1 MPITNLKGDEM
12 SQDLDV
18 KVVNEIGAAE
28 ILSRAVQ
35 TMRNDRHLRQG
46 PPYLKLGRSVRY
58 KVSDLLD
65 YMEKCRVDPEGAA

>member
-1 MPITNLKGDEM
+1 M

-18 KVVNEIGAAE
+18 KVVDEVGAAE
-28 ILSRAVQ
+28 ILGRAVQ

-58 KVSDLLD
+58 KLSDLFD
-65 YMEKCRVDPEGAA
+65 YMEKHRIDPEKAA